1 MIGFDPLSLSTAY
14 ILASLTAAQCPAQG
28 PVDVDV
34 QFIRKDSPAVTS
46 QTSSALTKN
55 EINDPN
61 STMATDGKWMVGG
74 VTVIIPG
81 INLKDSMNA
90 SFQSVTEVR
99 TGAACFTVAKVK
111 YAIEYDPA
119 VFIASDFLGMGCR
132 YSATLM
138 HEKRHVDTDIKL
150 MTDYVPEFRKA
161 IENIAP
167 TIGPQG
173 PYAVGDV
180 QAQQQRVIKQIGA
193 GLAPLW
199 AQFWAQRRTKQAEID
214 TVQNYMRD
222 TALCP
227 GQFPK
232 FDGSK

>member
-14 ILASLTAAQCPAQG
+14 ILASLSAAQCPAQG
-28 PVDVDV
+28 PVAVDV
-34 QFIRKDSPAVTS
+34 QFVRKDTPAVTNV
-46 QTSSALTKN
+46 TSAELTKHM
-55 EINDPN
+55 NDPN

-74 VTVIIPG
+74 VTVIAPG
-81 INLKDSMNA
+81 VNLKDNLNA
-90 SFQSVTEVR
+90 GFQATVEVR
-99 TGAACFTVAKVK
+99 TGAACFTVAKVT
-111 YAIEYDPA
+111 YTIEYDPA
-119 VFIASDFLGMGCR
+119 VFIASDFLNLGCR

-138 HEKRHVDTDIKL
+138 HEKRHVDTDVKL
-150 MTDYVPEFRKA
+150 LTDYIPEFRKA
-161 IENIAP
+161 LENIAP

-180 QAQQQRVIKQIGA
+180 DNQKRRVIQQIGA
-193 GLAPLW
+193 ATGPVW
-199 AQFWAQRRTKQAEID
+199 TQFWATRRVKQAEID
-214 TVQNYMRD
+214 TIQNYMRD